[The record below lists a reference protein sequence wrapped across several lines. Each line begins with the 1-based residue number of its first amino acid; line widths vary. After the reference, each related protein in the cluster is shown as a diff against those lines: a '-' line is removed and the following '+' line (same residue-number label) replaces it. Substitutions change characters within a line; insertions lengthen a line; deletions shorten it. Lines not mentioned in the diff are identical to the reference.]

1 MVIQNTSEVIDPF
14 VIRTRRNR
22 TKKVFD
28 RFLSQQY
35 NAFKEKPRRYKKE
48 TIRNKQIPRN
58 F

>member
-1 MVIQNTSEVIDPF
+1 MVIQNTSKVIDSL
-14 VIRTRRNR
+14 VIRNEEIV

>member
-1 MVIQNTSEVIDPF
+1 MVIQNTTKVIDPF

-35 NAFKEKPRRYKKE
+35 NASKEKPRRYKKE
-48 TIRNKQIPRN
+48 TIRNKQLPRN